1 MQKKQK
7 SIKRLKKGVAEMQ
20 NKLIILKLRLGIE
33 GVEKDPLLLTL
44 LDSAKNYILSY
55 TGRKEEKWIPI
66 FDDIQVKIASIDYN
80 KLGIENLSSQTEGSI
95 SNSYID
101 DYPKDIT
108 NILNKYRVCRV
119 V

>member
-1 MQKKQK
+1 
-7 SIKRLKKGVAEMQ
+7 MQ
-20 NKLIILKLRLGIE
+20 NKLLILKLRLGIE

-44 LDSAKNYILSY
+44 LGSAKNYILSY
-55 TGRKEEKWIPI
+55 TGRKEDSWLDI
-66 FDDIQVKIASIDYN
+66 FDDLQIKIAGIDYN

>member
-1 MQKKQK
+1 MIHK
-7 SIKRLKKGVAEMQ
+7 LKKGVEEMQ
-20 NKLIILKLRLGIE
+20 NKLTILKLRLGIE
-33 GVEKDPLLLTL
+33 SVEKDYLLLTL

-55 TGRKEEKWIPI
+55 TGRKEEKWLPI
-66 FDDIQVKIASIDYN
+66 FDELQVKIASIDYN

-108 NILNKYRVCRV
+108 NILNKYRICRV

>member
-1 MQKKQK
+1 M
-7 SIKRLKKGVAEMQ
+7 E
-20 NKLIILKLRLGIE
+20 NKLFILKLRLGVE

-55 TGRKEEKWIPI
+55 TGRKEEKWLSI
-66 FDDIQVKIASIDYN
+66 FDELQVKIANVDYN
-80 KLGIENLSSQTEGSI
+80 RLGIENLASQSEGSV
-95 SNSYID
+95 SNSYIEG
-101 DYPKDIT
+101 YPKDIT

>member
-1 MQKKQK
+1 
-7 SIKRLKKGVAEMQ
+7 MQ
-20 NKLIILKLRLGIE
+20 NKLTILKLRLGIE
-33 GVEKDPLLLTL
+33 SVEKDYLLLTL

-55 TGRKEEKWIPI
+55 TGRKEEKWLPI
-66 FDDIQVKIASIDYN
+66 FDELQVKIASIDYN

-108 NILNKYRVCRV
+108 NILNKYRICRV

>member
-1 MQKKQK
+1 M
-7 SIKRLKKGVAEMQ
+7 E
-20 NKLIILKLRLGIE
+20 NKILILKLRLGIE

-55 TGRKEEKWIPI
+55 TGRKEDSWLAI
-66 FDDIQVKIASIDYN
+66 FDDLQIKIASVDYN
-80 KLGIENLSSQTEGSI
+80 KLGIENLSSQSEGSI

-101 DYPKDIT
+101 GYPKDIT

>member
-1 MQKKQK
+1 
-7 SIKRLKKGVAEMQ
+7 MQ

-33 GVEKDPLLLTL
+33 GVEKDPLLLSL

-55 TGRKEEKWIPI
+55 TGREEDKWLPI
-66 FDDIQVKIASIDYN
+66 FDELQVKIASIDYN
-80 KLGIENLSSQTEGSI
+80 KLGIENLSSQSEGGV
-95 SNSYID
+95 SNSYIEG
-101 DYPKDIT
+101 YPKEIT

>member
-1 MQKKQK
+1 MIHK
-7 SIKRLKKGVAEMQ
+7 LKKGVEEMQ
-20 NKLIILKLRLGIE
+20 NKLTILKLRLGIE
-33 GVEKDPLLLTL
+33 SVEKDYLLLTL

-55 TGRKEEKWIPI
+55 TGRKEEKWLHI
-66 FDDIQVKIASIDYN
+66 FDELQVKIASIDYN

-108 NILNKYRVCRV
+108 NILNKYRICRV

>member
-1 MQKKQK
+1 
-7 SIKRLKKGVAEMQ
+7 MQ
-20 NKLIILKLRLGIE
+20 NKLLILKLRLDIE
-33 GVEKDPLLLTL
+33 GAEKDPLLLTL

-95 SNSYID
+95 SNGYID

-108 NILNKYRVCRV
+108 NILLNLL
-119 V
+119 